1 MTKEVLISISGLQ
14 FSSDSEDAVEMITV
28 GNYYFKNK
36 KHYVIY
42 DEVMEGFSGVTKN
55 TIKFSDNT
63 VDIIKDGVSNVHMTF
78 ELHQKNLTYYDTP
91 FGNILIGINT
101 NKIKVSEI
109 EDKIQLDI
117 DYALDINYDFVAD
130 CKIKI
135 IITTKDKAN
144 IKLQ

>member
-28 GNYYFKNK
+28 GNYYLKNE

-42 DEVMEGFSGVTKN
+42 DEVMEGFSGITKN
-55 TIKFSDNT
+55 TIKFSGDT
-63 VDIIKDGVSNVHMTF
+63 VDIIKNGVTNVHMSF
-78 ELHQKNLTYYDTP
+78 EVHKKNLTYYDTP

-101 NKIKVSEI
+101 NKIKVNET

-117 DYALDINYDFVAD
+117 DYSLDINYDFVAD
-130 CKIKI
+130 CKIQ
-135 IITTKDKAN
+135 ITITAKDKAN